1 MNKEEFI
8 ELEKKI
14 THNEKIIEKN
24 ATKIDKIFEKLE
36 TNTSRIQA
44 NSIAL
49 DILKDYKKERDRAY
63 IVIFILLAVVIMLSS
78 IVIYHHW
85 LT

>member
-1 MNKEEFI
+1 MKKEELL
-8 ELEKKI
+8 ELEQKI

-44 NSIAL
+44 NSLAL

-63 IVIFILLAVVIMLSS
+63 IVILILLAIVIMLAS

-85 LT
+85 IV

>member
-1 MNKEEFI
+1 MNNELL

-24 ATKIDKIFEKLE
+24 AVKIDNIMNKLE

-63 IVIFILLAVVIMLSS
+63 IVILILLAIVIMLAS

-85 LT
+85 AL